1 MPSSRGLRSSHTHTH
16 TGFTCGL
23 EFLSQTETCHVNQKV
38 TNEYENLLVTTPE
51 ALLSLVHFSGKIVAT
66 KAYFLKNFKHR
77 NILNFVGFFCHYRQ
91 CSSDIFIH
99 SSSFFLEN
107 RSVE

>member
-1 MPSSRGLRSSHTHTH
+1 M
-16 TGFTCGL
+16 GFTCGL

-77 NILNFVGFFCHYRQ
+77 NILNFVGFFLPLQ
-91 CSSDIFIH
+91 TV
-99 SSSFFLEN
+99 LK
-107 RSVE
+107 